1 MGKTALSGGMLID
14 GSGGEPIFNSLVL
27 VEDKKIVYAGAA
39 KPYGADYGTRDI
51 SGKTVMPGLVDTHLH
66 FSGNLTAD
74 DTEWVLE
81 DVIQKTV
88 VAVQQAHGL
97 GVEQVGH
104 AVPPVMERWS
114 SSSGW

>member
-1 MGKTALSGGMLID
+1 MGKTALAGGMLID
-14 GSGGEPIFNSLVL
+14 GRGGEPILNSLVL

-39 KPYGADYGTRDI
+39 KPYGADYETRDI

-88 VAVQQAHGL
+88 VAVQQAHG
-97 GVEQVGH
+97 VG
-104 AVPPVMERWS
+104 AALLQNWQ
-114 SSSGW
+114 